1 MEAAAELV
9 AQPAVGHRLERAP
22 GDEQR
27 SRIAGGEMVAEQELD
42 GHRLRE
48 LGRPAPAAVGRV
60 ERGLDR
66 AGSGGQQVRRRVVD
80 ARLEARLLDQPL
92 DQPSTGRLDLGA
104 LLAPGA
110 VDALEHLAERRHP
123 VARLVR
129 VVGAAVERTALGGQE
144 DRHRPAT
151 ATGHRLDRRHVDLVE
166 VGALLAV
173 DLDRHEPVVQVAR
186 RRLVLERLAFHHVA
200 PVTGR
205 VADRQEDRPVQQLR
219 PGEGVGTPREPVDRV
234 VRVLE
239 EVGAGLPGEAIC
251 HAFDGTRTSSGAPRH
266 QKRAEIRS
274 RRPRDKVEKVWCEG
288 VAQSRLWSPTR
299 RVPFA

>member
-1 MEAAAELV
+1 MVIGCGNLGARPQPPLAASNEA
-9 AQPAVGHRLERAP
+9 
-22 GDEQR
+22 
-27 SRIAGGEMVAEQELD
+27 SI
-42 GHRLRE
+42 
-48 LGRPAPAAVGRV
+48 APAAAASSSGVG
-60 ERGLDR
+60 
-66 AGSGGQQVRRRVVD
+66 S
-80 ARLEARLLDQPL
+80 
-92 DQPSTGRLDLGA
+92 STPASSRDCSTSPWTSRPPAASTSAA
-104 LLAPGA
+104 LLAPGTI
-110 VDALEHLAERRHP
+110 DALEHLAERRHP

-166 VGALLAV
+166 VGPLLAV

-186 RRLVLERLAFHHVA
+186 RRLVLERLALHHVA

-219 PGEGVGTPREPVDRV
+219 PGEGVGTPRKPVDRV

-274 RRPRDKVEKVWCEG
+274 RQPPDKVEKVWCEG
-288 VAQSRLWSPTR
+288 VGRSNLLSPTR